1 MEHSERLDWHDG
13 QPVSRRFGDVY
24 FSRAG
29 AVQETAHVF
38 LQGNRLPERFAA
50 MPAAGRFVVGETGFG
65 TGLNFLCTWRLFER
79 AAPANAQLD
88 FVSTERYPLP
98 AEDIIAALTP
108 WPELEPWRARL
119 LAQYAALAPGWHRF
133 DFAPHR
139 VRLTLLVGDARDT
152 LPALHGLVDAWFL
165 DGFSPA
171 RNPQLWEP
179 QLLRTI
185 GRLSAAGASVTTYSC
200 AGAVRRGLGDA
211 GFEVRKC
218 AGFGSKREMLAGDYR
233 GPAPTRA
240 RRAPGHVAVVG
251 AGLAGCAV
259 ASSLARRGWEA
270 VVIERR
276 DGIAAEA
283 SGNPQGMLYARLS
296 GQDGPLSQLVGT
308 GYQHSLRLLRRLLP
322 CDGMAWS
329 DAPLLQL
336 AFEAHE
342 QRRHDALERLAW
354 PRALLH
360 GVDQTEAAAVAGV
373 ALPFGGVVF
382 PGGGWVHPP
391 ALCAA
396 MLATPGIDM
405 RAGARV
411 AALRESGGSW
421 EVRDDH
427 RLLLRADAVVLAN
440 AGHACELTQSAHL
453 PLHWNRGQVSL
464 VPASA
469 GLALRA
475 VVCAQRYIAPAR
487 DGVHSVG
494 ATFERSADSAV
505 RAGDNA
511 ENLAALRAFAPALHE
526 ALGGDRLDPAALA
539 ARAGLRC
546 VSPDYLPLAGAL
558 AEPQGT
564 PLPGLYASVAHGS
577 RGLITA
583 PLCGELLADLID
595 GTPALLP
602 AQLVRALDP
611 CRFLPQPPV
620 PSP

>member
-1 MEHSERLDWHDG
+1 MAPSDLDWHDG
-13 QPVSRRFGDVY
+13 DPVSRRFGDRY

-29 AVQETAHVF
+29 AVEETAHVF

-50 MPAAGRFVVGETGFG
+50 MPAAGRFVVAETGFG

-79 AAPANAQLD
+79 AAPDDAQLD
-88 FVSTERYPLP
+88 FVSTERYPLT
-98 AEDIIAALTP
+98 ADDIATALVR
-108 WPELEPWRARL
+108 WPELAPWRARL

-133 DFAPHR
+133 DFAPQR
-139 VRLTLLVGDARDT
+139 VRLTLLIGDARET

-185 GRLSAAGASVTTYSC
+185 GRLSAAGASVATYTC
-200 AGAVRRGLGDA
+200 AGAVRRGLSDA
-211 GFEVRKC
+211 GFAVRKI
-218 AGFGSKREMLAGDYR
+218 AGFGSKREMLTGDYR
-233 GPAPTRA
+233 GSAPPGA
-240 RRAPGHVAVVG
+240 RRAAGRVAVVG

-259 ASSLARRGWEA
+259 ASGLARRGWEA
-270 VVIERR
+270 IVIESRES
-276 DGIAAEA
+276 IAAEA
-283 SGNPQGMLYARLS
+283 SGNPQGMLYTRLS
-296 GQDGPLSQLVGT
+296 GQDGFLSQLVGT

-336 AFEAHE
+336 AFDAQE
-342 QRRHDALERLAW
+342 QHRHDALERLAW
-354 PRALLH
+354 PHALLR
-360 GVDQTEAAAVAGV
+360 GADRTEVSALAGV
-373 ALPFGGVVF
+373 SLPFGGLVF

-396 MLATPGIDM
+396 LLATPGIAL

-411 AALRESGGSW
+411 MALRESGNAW
-421 EVRDDH
+421 EVCGDRGP
-427 RLLLRADAVVLAN
+427 LLRADAVVLAN

-464 VPASA
+464 VPAPA
-469 GLALRA
+469 GLALGA
-475 VVCAQRYIAPAR
+475 VVCAQHYIAPAR
-487 DGVHSVG
+487 AGVHSLG
-494 ATFERSADSAV
+494 ATFERSADPAV
-505 RAGDNA
+505 RAQDNA
-511 ENLAALRAFAPALHE
+511 ENFAALRAFAPALH
-526 ALGGDRLDPAALA
+526 AAFGGDRINSAALA

-558 AEPQGT
+558 GDSRGA
-564 PLPGLYASVAHGS
+564 PLPGLFASVAHGS

-595 GTPALLP
+595 GTPTLLP
-602 AQLVRALDP
+602 AQLVHALDP
-611 CRFLPQPPV
+611 RRFLP
-620 PSP
+620 